1 MNTIAPEN
9 LSDNPPGVSAAS
21 ERQSADWDVRNAP
34 KNYLSLVLT
43 QGASAFFAFASVW
56 LITRTLGSEGYGG
69 IVAIIAASQVAQVLV
84 NWTSVAVVRFGVDEF
99 IETEKIARTFWLR
112 LFILLP
118 NLLLVLLASN
128 LWFPPLAVW
137 LKLSTETF
145 WLVFLHFTATAFW
158 IHFQFSFQAVKMPR
172 LQGGLLTVERIL
184 IFSSLLTLLATGR
197 LNGTSAML
205 CNAVVPLLMNF
216 AGLFYLRK
224 FIFSRFSV
232 DRKFIKKIF
241 AYSLPL
247 LPFTLVGY
255 FSGSYVDAVFISKFL
270 SVRDLGIYSVA
281 TQISGITLQLPT
293 LANSLLIPLFITL
306 QKEKRTQKLEGYF
319 KDILPSIILGWSFFC
334 SFLAFAGYFFIPLV
348 FGEEFAGAVLPFWIL
363 LAASTFSLPIVIG
376 YSALSHSISA
386 TYISM
391 FAAIFSA
398 LANIAFNFLL
408 IPAFGAEGCA
418 WASVVMYFVSVS
430 TFYVLLRR
438 TSRIPLSWMF
448 AAMLPILG
456 SAAAFS
462 LTRNPFISLLVCAM
476 IGVLIILRRKNSL
489 REAFNFLKALRKA

>member
-1 MNTIAPEN
+1 MHPLEN
-9 LSDNPPGVSAAS
+9 PAENSTNASAAS
-21 ERQSADWDVRNAP
+21 ERQSANWDVQNAP

-56 LITRTLGSEGYGG
+56 LITRMLGSEGYGG
-69 IVAIIAASQVAQVLV
+69 VVAIIAASQVAQVLV
-84 NWTSVAVVRFGVDEF
+84 NWTSVSVVRFGVDEF
-99 IETEKIARTFWLR
+99 IETEKIARAFWLR

-118 NLLLVLLASN
+118 NLLLVLLASG

-137 LKLSTETF
+137 LKLSPEMF
-145 WLVFLHFTATAFW
+145 WLVFLHFAANALW
-158 IHFQFSFQAVKMPR
+158 VHFQFSFQAVKMPR

-184 IFSSLLTLLATGR
+184 IFASLLILLATGR
-197 LNGTSAML
+197 LNGISAML
-205 CNAVVPLLMNF
+205 CYAVVPLLMVLP
-216 AGLFYLRK
+216 GLFYLRK
-224 FIFSRFSV
+224 FIFSSFSV
-232 DRKFIKKIF
+232 DGNFVKKIF

-270 SVRDLGIYSVA
+270 TTGELGVYSVA

-306 QKEKRTQKLEGYF
+306 QKENRTQKLNGYF
-319 KDILPSIILGWSFFC
+319 KDILPSIILAWSFFC
-334 SFLAFAGYFFIPLV
+334 GLLAFAGYFFIPLF
-348 FGEEFAGAVLPFWIL
+348 FGGEFAGAVAPFCVL
-363 LAASTFSLPIVIG
+363 LAASTFSLPILIG

-398 LANIAFNFLL
+398 LANVAFNFLL
-408 IPAFGAEGCA
+408 IPRFGAEGCA

-430 TFYVLLRR
+430 TFYLLLRR
-438 TSRIPLSWMF
+438 SSRIPLSWMF

-462 LTRNPFISLLVCAM
+462 VTRNPFISLLVCAM
-476 IGVLIILRRKNSL
+476 IGVLIILARKNSL
-489 REAFNFLKALRKA
+489 RETFNFLKTFRK